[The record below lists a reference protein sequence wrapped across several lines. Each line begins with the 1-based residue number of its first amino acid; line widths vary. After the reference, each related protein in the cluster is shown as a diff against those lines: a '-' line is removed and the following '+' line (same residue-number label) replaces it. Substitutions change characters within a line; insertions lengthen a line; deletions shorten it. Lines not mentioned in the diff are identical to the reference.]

1 MQNYAYAR
9 THVGK
14 GDKEKFQKA
23 NGFTNQIKKYLKLF
37 EWAKIE
43 NADLEYNYNDL
54 VILKPEKAKKQ
65 ILLLRIEL
73 GDYP

>member
-1 MQNYAYAR
+1 MTYHSHKLYAYMQNYAYAR

-14 GDKEKFQKA
+14 GTKKIQKA

-43 NADLEYNYNDL
+43 NADLEYNYN
-54 VILKPEKAKKQ
+54 AF
-65 ILLLRIEL
+65 
-73 GDYP
+73 GYP